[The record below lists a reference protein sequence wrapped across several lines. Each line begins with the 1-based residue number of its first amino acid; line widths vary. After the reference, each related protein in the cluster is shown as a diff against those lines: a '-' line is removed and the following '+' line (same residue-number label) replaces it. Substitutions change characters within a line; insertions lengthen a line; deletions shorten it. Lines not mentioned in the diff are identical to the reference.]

1 MHRNT
6 FPFVKE
12 AMRMKNKGFPGF
24 CRRILAGIF
33 LLIFGF
39 SLPQIQALVFSC
51 ADVATNLSGQ
61 RNAHITGWGYVDL
74 SGVVIVRSPYGVT
87 STGILLESGRH
98 VLTAAHCV
106 AGFSA
111 SGDDLQGRVEV
122 FSENKQKIIPW
133 KTISL
138 HPAYRQ
144 GGAWDAGII
153 ELAQEVNAGFAA
165 RYPLA
170 RSPRPLPEMILRA
183 GWGKSG
189 TGMTGEIGST
199 GKLLAGLNHHEA
211 RTSGKLTKGFLC
223 ADDHLP
229 LLLSDFDGGPGNDP
243 FSGFAA
249 SAGLDMPANPGVG
262 ALECQIANGDSG
274 GPVFAR
280 DPCGKTVI
288 VALQVG
294 RISRGADIDHRLNS
308 SWGELAVD
316 VEACRI
322 SDWVSTIIAR

>member
-1 MHRNT
+1 
-6 FPFVKE
+6 
-12 AMRMKNKGFPGF
+12 MRMKNKGFSSF
-24 CRRILAGIF
+24 CRRILAGLF
-33 LLIFGF
+33 LIIIEF
-39 SLPQIQALVFSC
+39 SVPQIQALVFSC
-51 ADVATNLSGQ
+51 ADAATDLSGN
-61 RNAHITGWGYVDL
+61 RNAHIAGWGHVDL

-87 STGILLESGRH
+87 STGILLESGKH

-111 SGDDLQGRVEV
+111 SDDGLRGRVEV
-122 FSENKQKIIPW
+122 FSGNKQKIIPW
-133 KTISL
+133 EKVSL

-153 ELAQEVNAGFAA
+153 ELNQEVDAGFAA
-165 RYPLA
+165 RYPLV
-170 RSPRPLPEMILRA
+170 RSPRSLPEMILRA
-183 GWGKSG
+183 GWGKGG
-189 TGMTGEIGST
+189 TGITGEIGST

-211 RTSGKLTKGFLC
+211 RTNGKLTKSFRSGG
-223 ADDHLP
+223 DHLP
-229 LLLSDFDGGPGNDP
+229 LLLSDFDGGTGDDP
-243 FSGFAA
+243 LSVFAA

-274 GPVFAR
+274 GPVFVR
-280 DPCGKTVI
+280 DKCGQTVV

-322 SDWVSTIIAR
+322 SDWVITIISR

>member
-1 MHRNT
+1 
-6 FPFVKE
+6 
-12 AMRMKNKGFPGF
+12 MKNKGVSSFY
-24 CRRILAGIF
+24 RRILAGIF
-33 LLIFGF
+33 LLILEFTV
-39 SLPQIQALVFSC
+39 PKIQALVFSC
-51 ADVATNLSGQ
+51 ADAVTDLSGN
-61 RNAHITGWGYVDL
+61 RHAHIAGWGHVDL

-106 AGFSA
+106 ADFSA

-122 FSENKQKIIPW
+122 FSGNKQKIIPW
-133 KTISL
+133 EKVSL
-138 HPAYRQ
+138 HPAYKK

-153 ELAQEVNAGFAA
+153 ELTQEVDAGFAA

-170 RSPRPLPEMILRA
+170 GSPRPLPEMILRA
-183 GWGKSG
+183 GWGKGG

-211 RTSGKLTKGFLC
+211 RTSGKLTKGFRSGG
-223 ADDHLP
+223 DHLP
-229 LLLSDFDGGPGNDP
+229 LLLSDFDGATGDDP
-243 FSGFAA
+243 LSVFAV
-249 SAGLDMPANPGVG
+249 SVGLDIPANPGLG

-280 DPCGKTVI
+280 DACGQPVV

-322 SDWVSTIIAR
+322 SDWVITIISR